1 MTVDRRTSALAAPLA
16 SHPEAKPFKD
26 WIPQVDPY
34 SAEANRAPEAFLA
47 QFRLYAR
54 QNSVP
59 DTERARQSICKLT
72 GPAQLWYTLTFAN
85 DPTAA
90 TEAHIALGLRKALG
104 QEYAGVRTQ
113 GGTSAPVAGPFGCR
127 ARRIPLQQSVGPVS
141 RRGAQPLPQRT
152 HR

>member
-59 DTERARQSICKLT
+59 DTERAPGRQLIGKLT
-72 GPAQLWYTLTFAN
+72 VPLALPSCGTPSHSPTTLQ
-85 DPTAA
+85 
-90 TEAHIALGLRKALG
+90 R
-104 QEYAGVRTQ
+104 
-113 GGTSAPVAGPFGCR
+113 
-127 ARRIPLQQSVGPVS
+127 
-141 RRGAQPLPQRT
+141 PQRQYRLRPSQDVRSGVCWCPGPPGYVPRHSRT
-152 HR
+152 DA